1 MLLWVSMTSLGL
13 PVVPEVESRHATW
26 SDSMGTF
33 SARGSA
39 GGNDLGHGGQVG
51 LLGGLLVHQRDDLQ
65 GGDVVGDV
73 EDLLLVIDAV
83 EGGGPDVGA
92 ALHEVHG
99 VGEVGPVE
107 VAGERLDDGAGLE
120 AGHVGDGELGPVREL
135 QGDHVAGLYAL
146 GHEPRSQTACCVV
159 HFPVGHAAVLVVGDV
174 FLVGV
179 RLRLAL
185 PDVADG
191 VVRPIPLF
199 VVLFLL
205 LLVDLE
211 IGDHRPSFLKNLK
224 PFCHGSAR
232 PPAGGTPVIEC
243 FRRYPE
249 EIHAFSIQRYF
260 SDRKPELRKDNRN
273 N

>member
-1 MLLWVSMTSLGL
+1 MFLSN
-13 PVVPEVESRHATW
+13 
-26 SDSMGTF
+26 
-33 SARGSA
+33 RGSFRPETSGAYTLRRRGRRRPKSGSAIGACAVARLA
-39 GGNDLGHGGQVG
+39 GS
-51 LLGGLLVHQRDDLQ
+51 
-65 GGDVVGDV
+65 
-73 EDLLLVIDAV
+73 
-83 EGGGPDVGA
+83 GGPIGDYYGSANNVGA
-92 ALHEVHG
+92 ALHQVHG

-120 AGHVGDGELGPVREL
+120 AGHVRDGELGPVGKL
-135 QGDHVAGLYAL
+135 QGDHIARLDARI
-146 GHEPRSQTACCVV
+146 HEPRRQAGRRVV
-159 HFPVGHAAVLVVGDV
+159 HLAVGHATALVVGDV
-174 FLVGV
+174 LFAGV
-179 RLRLAL
+179 RPRLAL
-185 PDVADG
+185 PDVTDG
-191 VVRPIPLF
+191 FARPVPLL
-199 VVLFLL
+199 VILFLL